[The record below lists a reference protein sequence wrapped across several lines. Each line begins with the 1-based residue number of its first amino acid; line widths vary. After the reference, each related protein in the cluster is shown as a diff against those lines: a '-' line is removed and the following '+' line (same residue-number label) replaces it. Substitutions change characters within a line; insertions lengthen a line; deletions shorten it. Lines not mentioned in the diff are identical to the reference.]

1 MNGTEYK
8 GKMNNYLKEVKEN
21 IFQIQK
27 LIMVIGRLI
36 KKMEKENQHIKI
48 EQNIMVILK
57 MMDLM
62 EMEK

>member
-57 MMDLM
+57 MMDLI